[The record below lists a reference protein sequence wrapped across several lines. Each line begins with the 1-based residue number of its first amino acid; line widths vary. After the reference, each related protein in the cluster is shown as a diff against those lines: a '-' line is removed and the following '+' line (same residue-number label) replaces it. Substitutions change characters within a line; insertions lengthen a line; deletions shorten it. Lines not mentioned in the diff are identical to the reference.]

1 MSPLIIILLLKL
13 FYLSLARVA
22 HKQKCDKLSC
32 SILKVFHPRSQTHR
46 YYELQG
52 CSVY

>member
-1 MSPLIIILLLKL
+1 MSPLIIILPLKL
-13 FYLSLARVA
+13 FYLSLEGS
-22 HKQKCDKLSC
+22 HIKQKYDRLSC
-32 SILKVFHPRSQTHR
+32 SILKAFHPRSQTHR